1 MKFLPWRGQ
10 YLRFYN
16 QWLKQ
21 LGNAIGVQ
29 DRPKI
34 YNLGACFEV
43 DELVSE

>member
-21 LGNAIGVQ
+21 LGNAIGVR